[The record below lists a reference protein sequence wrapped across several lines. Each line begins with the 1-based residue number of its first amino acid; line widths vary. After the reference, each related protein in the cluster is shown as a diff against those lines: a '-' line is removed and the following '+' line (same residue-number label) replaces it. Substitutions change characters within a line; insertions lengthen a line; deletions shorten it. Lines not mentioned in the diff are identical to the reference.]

1 MIITTERLVGAV
13 NTLRHLKSVYYLIY
27 IALCLI
33 FSLLHFIKHSSSYTQ
48 LVALP
53 TLNLISLRSIVEW
66 RGMLRV
72 TTDNSTTTTTTT
84 SPTINASGV
93 ILNQIDDDETTNER
107 DTLEIIIKSSG

>member
-13 NTLRHLKSVYYLIY
+13 NSLRHLKSVYYLIY
-27 IALCLI
+27 IALCVI
-33 FSLLHFIKHSSSYTQ
+33 FSLLHYIKHSSSYTQ

-72 TTDNSTTTTTTT
+72 TTTNSTT
-84 SPTINASGV
+84 SPTINAPGV
-93 ILNQIDDDETTNER
+93 LNQIDNDER
-107 DTLEIIIKSSG
+107 DTLEVIIESSG